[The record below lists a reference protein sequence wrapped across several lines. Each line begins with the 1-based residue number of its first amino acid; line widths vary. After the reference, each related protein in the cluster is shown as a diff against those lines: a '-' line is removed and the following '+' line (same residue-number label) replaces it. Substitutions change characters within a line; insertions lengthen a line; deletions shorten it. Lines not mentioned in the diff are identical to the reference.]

1 MGYGKSKPKTNN
13 VKKLQVKN
21 NIYFSV
27 NSAYSFKA
35 IA

>member
-21 NIYFSV
+21 ETPKKKNQK
-27 NSAYSFKA
+27 NLK
-35 IA
+35 